1 MLLDNFRP
9 LLFFGN
15 GGTFVN
21 VLGDTVD
28 LSSVLTK
35 ITENSILNGH
45 SYLGVARSFNYTTN
59 IGSNSYTE
67 EQTSYTWLNITSSM
81 NTRDQAYY
89 RNGFVIFI
97 GTGDTA
103 VTASDYCLDSALN
116 IDVVG
121 ASCTTAD
128 TGIVTTTRTFE
139 NNTGSDV
146 EIKEMGLYI
155 FTPVGEGAQY
165 MKPLIMIGRK
175 VLANPVTIPEGEQR
189 TFEYVIHMENITFSD
204 ID

>member
-1 MLLDNFRP
+1 MLLNNFRP

-35 ITENSILNGH
+35 TQDSGSLNNH
-45 SYLGVARSFNYTTN
+45 ACIGVARSFDYTTN

-67 EQTSYTWLNITSSM
+67 EQTLYTWLGITSSM
-81 NTRDQAYY
+81 NTRDQQYY

-116 IDVVG
+116 IDVAG
-121 ASCTTAD
+121 AGCTTAD

-139 NNTGSDV
+139 NNTGNDV
-146 EIKEMGLYI
+146 EIKEMGLYL

-165 MKPLIMIGRK
+165 MKPIIMIGRK
-175 VLANPVTIPEGEQR
+175 VLTNPVTIPVGEQR